1 MDSLQDPFFSN
12 LIHDGSNLGN
22 QFMESQY
29 VSQVGQV
36 AQKEPQISVETE
48 PVAKKRGGNFSIEE
62 DNMLVSA
69 WLNISLDAVQ
79 GNGQKHKTFWTRV
92 WEFFHE
98 NKTFTSELNDNSL
111 MNRWSTIQLSTNKF
125 CGYLA
130 QIEAAHQSGM
140 TEQDKIREAKKMYQ
154 DLDVKHFAFQFE
166 HCWDVLKHQPKWFQE
181 CEKKKPKRGRTVA
194 TPLAELV
201 NPQEDV
207 ADEIIQVERPIGNKI
222 AKEQRKKNK
231 TNDHASA
238 PIVQVLNELK
248 EDKKAANEKKLELLQ
263 ISYGLQAEKLKME
276 QLKEE
281 ARIMMLDTS
290 GMPPM
295 QQEYIH
301 QRQMEI
307 VERRKNKS

>member
-29 VSQVGQV
+29 VSEVGQV
-36 AQKEPQISVETE
+36 AQKVSQFSVKIE
-48 PVAKKRGGNFSIEE
+48 PVVRKRGGNFSIEE
-62 DNMLVSA
+62 DNML
-69 WLNISLDAVQ
+69 
-79 GNGQKHKTFWTRV
+79 
-92 WEFFHE
+92 
-98 NKTFTSELNDNSL
+98 
-111 MNRWSTIQLSTNKF
+111 
-125 CGYLA
+125 
-130 QIEAAHQSGM
+130 
-140 TEQDKIREAKKMYQ
+140 
-154 DLDVKHFAFQFE
+154 
-166 HCWDVLKHQPKWFQE
+166 E

-194 TPLAELV
+194 TPLAELA
-201 NPQEDV
+201 NPEEDV
-207 ADEIIQVERPIGNKI
+207 ADDIIEVERPIGSKI

-231 TNDHASA
+231 TNDPASA

-248 EDKKAANEKKLELLQ
+248 EDKKAANEKKHQMLQ

-307 VERRKNKS
+307 DDASMCMNARMLLYYERPDAYVLLIRSLCNMIMTFCIVSVVHPTATEPLLVANIKGPVTRHDMTVMLTAASPMAAVVHYIGILEGGLQVTKEDT

>member
-36 AQKEPQISVETE
+36 AQKESQISVETE
-48 PVAKKRGGNFSIEE
+48 PVAKKRGEVE
-62 DNMLVSA
+62 
-69 WLNISLDAVQ
+69 
-79 GNGQKHKTFWTRV
+79 HKTA
-92 WEFFHE
+92 
-98 NKTFTSELNDNSL
+98 KSEVGRMIFLQQLLSCF
-111 MNRWSTIQLSTNKF
+111 ST
-125 CGYLA
+125 
-130 QIEAAHQSGM
+130 
-140 TEQDKIREAKKMYQ
+140 
-154 DLDVKHFAFQFE
+154 
-166 HCWDVLKHQPKWFQE
+166 KHQPKWFQE
-181 CEKKKPKRGRTVA
+181 CEKKKPKRGRTGA

-307 VERRKNKS
+307 VESRKTKVKWRNLTTKAYYDSYSILEHMFLGS

>member
-36 AQKEPQISVETE
+36 AQKESQISVETE

-62 DNMLVSA
+62 DSMLVSA

-98 NKTFTSELNDNSL
+98 NKTFTSERNDNSL
-111 MNRWSTIQLSTNKF
+111 MNRWSTIQLSINKF

-140 TEQDKIREAKKMYQ
+140 TEQDK
-154 DLDVKHFAFQFE
+154 
-166 HCWDVLKHQPKWFQE
+166 
-181 CEKKKPKRGRTVA
+181 
-194 TPLAELV
+194 
-201 NPQEDV
+201 
-207 ADEIIQVERPIGNKI
+207 
-222 AKEQRKKNK
+222 
-231 TNDHASA
+231 
-238 PIVQVLNELK
+238 VLNELK

-307 VERRKNKS
+307 VESRKNKS